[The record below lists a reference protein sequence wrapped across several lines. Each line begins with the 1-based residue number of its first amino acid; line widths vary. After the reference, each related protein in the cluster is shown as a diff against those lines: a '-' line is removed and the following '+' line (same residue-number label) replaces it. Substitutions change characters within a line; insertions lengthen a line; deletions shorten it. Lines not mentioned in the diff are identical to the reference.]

1 MKTENTLRM
10 ARNSL
15 LCFFMALAAGFLVAC
30 GGGGGGDVATPLPG
44 GNGGGGGGGG
54 APLPGGGS
62 GDVGS
67 GTFHAKDWVVG
78 LDYRYLDSGETGKT
92 GAKGAFPLRSGQT
105 VVFSIGQV
113 TLGTLFSVSDAVEDF
128 ITPTRIGDEERA
140 VNVEQL
146 LMALD
151 SDGDN
156 GTITFSEQAILHA
169 EAVNAFI
176 TPGDIANAYTL
187 TLEVSDDDGGPT
199 VNFEYILP
207 SETEARGLLAN
218 TNNCAFSG
226 AFEGRW
232 SERFSD
238 GRTFEGEHALV
249 LLAFNQ
255 DDLPAVANPLG
266 TVSAADENLDQIIGA
281 KAAGALYIELWKEG
295 GSSQTAVR
303 DFGSDSGALT
313 IALNRFPVT
322 RTITET
328 VTVGVGIIEEETTL
342 LTLESYDRIAYES
355 TTRRSEGS
363 GAPTV
368 YATESGYYRRANE
381 EVRDADY
388 RIAGFYS
395 DADNDEGEAEIGIY
409 AFSANKGGG
418 SVRPYVGWF
427 SSPLTGSDSV
437 YSNIGEG
444 ELSSLLTYTGT
455 PESAGGMTLTEE
467 DGSSFTVSDFT
478 NPDSRGYGAY
488 TYNDGDGEELV
499 GGWCAL

>member
-1 MKTENTLRM
+1 MKTETTLRM

-15 LCFFMALAAGFLVAC
+15 LCFFMVLGAGFLVAC
-30 GGGGGGDVATPLPG
+30 GGGGGGVA
-44 GNGGGGGGGG
+44 GGGDG
-54 APLPGGGS
+54 
-62 GDVGS
+62 GS
-67 GTFHAKDWVVG
+67 GTFHASDWVVG
-78 LDYRYLDSGETGKT
+78 LDYTYLDNGQTGKT

-113 TLGTLFSVSDAVEDF
+113 TLGTLSSVSDASEDF
-128 ITPTRIGDEERA
+128 ITPTRIGDETRA
-140 VNVEQL
+140 VDVEQL
-146 LMALD
+146 LIALD

-156 GTITFSEQAILHA
+156 GTIALNEDSATDAMVVMSVLAAAPITDEMILSVGVEDVSVAVERVIPTEA
-169 EAVNAFI
+169 EA
-176 TPGDIANAYTL
+176 
-187 TLEVSDDDGGPT
+187 S
-199 VNFEYILP
+199 
-207 SETEARGLLAN
+207 GLLAN

-238 GRTFEGEHALV
+238 GRTFNGEHALV

-381 EVRDADY
+381 EIRDADY

-467 DGSSFTVSDFT
+467 DDSSFTVSDFT

>member
-1 MKTENTLRM
+1 MKTETTLRT

-15 LCFFMALAAGFLVAC
+15 LCFFMALGAGFLVAC
-30 GGGGGGDVATPLPG
+30 GGGGGG
-44 GNGGGGGGGG
+44 GGGV
-54 APLPGGGS
+54 S
-62 GDVGS
+62 S
-67 GTFHAKDWVVG
+67 SNGTFHASDWVVG
-78 LDYRYLDSGETGKT
+78 LDYTYLDNGETGKT

-105 VVFSIGQV
+105 VVFSIGNV
-113 TLGTLFSVSDAVEDF
+113 TLGTLSSVSDASEDF
-128 ITPTRIGDEERA
+128 ITPTRIGDETRA
-140 VNVEQL
+140 VDVEQL
-146 LMALD
+146 LIALD

-156 GTITFSEQAILHA
+156 GTIALNEDSATDAMVVMSVLAAAPITDEMILSVGVEDVSVAVERVIPTEA
-169 EAVNAFI
+169 EA
-176 TPGDIANAYTL
+176 
-187 TLEVSDDDGGPT
+187 S
-199 VNFEYILP
+199 
-207 SETEARGLLAN
+207 GLLAN

-238 GRTFEGEHALV
+238 GRTFNGEHALV

-467 DGSSFTVSDFT
+467 DDSSFTVSDFT

>member
-1 MKTENTLRM
+1 MKTENTLRT

-15 LCFFMALAAGFLVAC
+15 LCFFMALGAGFLVAC
-30 GGGGGGDVATPLPG
+30 GGGGGGGVS
-44 GNGGGGGGGG
+44 NN
-54 APLPGGGS
+54 
-62 GDVGS
+62 
-67 GTFHAKDWVVG
+67 GTFHASDWVVG
-78 LDYRYLDSGETGKT
+78 LDYTYLDNGETGKT
-92 GAKGAFPLRSGQT
+92 GEKGAFPLRSGQT
-105 VVFSIGQV
+105 VVFSIGNV
-113 TLGTLFSVSDAVEDF
+113 TLGTLSSVSDASEDF

-176 TPGDIANAYTL
+176 TPSDIRNAYTL

-226 AFEGRW
+226 AFEGTWRQTFGA
-232 SERFSD
+232 FS
-238 GRTFEGEHALV
+238 TGETALV
-249 LLAFNQ
+249 LLAFNEER
-255 DDLPAVANPLG
+255 LGAVSDPLG
-266 TVSAADENLDQIIGA
+266 DDDDANAGISQLTDENRMHNG
-281 KAAGALYIELWKEG
+281 GALYVDLWKRG
-295 GSSQTAVR
+295 GSSRTPVEA
-303 DFGSDSGALT
+303 FGVSSGAVAIDLNGFPLVLT
-313 IALNRFPVT
+313 ITSTSSEIPL
-322 RTITET
+322 ITLT
-328 VTVGVGIIEEETTL
+328 V
-342 LTLESYDRIAYES
+342 ESYDRMTYTSAQE
-355 TTRRSEGS
+355 TG
-363 GAPTV
+363 V
-368 YATESGYYRRANE
+368 YRRVNG

-395 DADNDEGEAEIGIY
+395 DSDNDEGEAEIGIY

-427 SSPLTGSDSV
+427 SSPLTGSDSSSV

-444 ELSSLLTYTGT
+444 GLSSLLTYTGT
-455 PESAGGMTLTEE
+455 PEAGEMTLTEE

-478 NPDSRGYGAY
+478 NGNDGDRGYGVFSY
-488 TYNDGDGEELV
+488 SDTSEGEIEDLV

>member
-1 MKTENTLRM
+1 MKTGNTLRT

-30 GGGGGGDVATPLPG
+30 GGGGGG
-44 GNGGGGGGGG
+44 GGGV
-54 APLPGGGS
+54 S
-62 GDVGS
+62 S
-67 GTFHAKDWVVG
+67 SNGTFHASDWVVG
-78 LDYRYLDSGETGKT
+78 LDYTYLDNGETGKT
-92 GAKGAFPLRSGQT
+92 GAKGVFPLRSGQT
-105 VVFSIGQV
+105 VVFSIGNV
-113 TLGTLFSVSDAVEDF
+113 TLGTLSSVSDASEDF
-128 ITPTRIGDEERA
+128 ITPTRIGDETRA
-140 VNVEQL
+140 VDVEQL
-146 LMALD
+146 LIALD

-156 GTITFSEQAILHA
+156 GTIALNEDSATDAMVVMSVLAAAPITDEMILSVGVEDVSVAVERVIPTEA
-169 EAVNAFI
+169 EA
-176 TPGDIANAYTL
+176 
-187 TLEVSDDDGGPT
+187 S
-199 VNFEYILP
+199 
-207 SETEARGLLAN
+207 GLLAN

-238 GRTFEGEHALV
+238 GRTFNGEHALV

>member
-1 MKTENTLRM
+1 MKTETTLRT

-15 LCFFMALAAGFLVAC
+15 LCFFMALGAGFLVAC
-30 GGGGGGDVATPLPG
+30 GGGGGG
-44 GNGGGGGGGG
+44 GGGV
-54 APLPGGGS
+54 S
-62 GDVGS
+62 S
-67 GTFHAKDWVVG
+67 SNGTFHASDWVVG
-78 LDYRYLDSGETGKT
+78 LDYTYLDNGETGKT

-105 VVFSIGQV
+105 VVFSIGNV
-113 TLGTLFSVSDAVEDF
+113 TLGTLSSVSDASEDF
-128 ITPTRIGDEERA
+128 ITPTRIGDETRA
-140 VNVEQL
+140 VDVEQL
-146 LMALD
+146 LIALD

-156 GTITFSEQAILHA
+156 GTIALNEDSATDAMVVMSVLAAAPITDEMILSVGVEDVSVAVERVIPTEA
-169 EAVNAFI
+169 EA
-176 TPGDIANAYTL
+176 
-187 TLEVSDDDGGPT
+187 S
-199 VNFEYILP
+199 
-207 SETEARGLLAN
+207 GLLAN

-238 GRTFEGEHALV
+238 GRTFNGEHALV

>member
-1 MKTENTLRM
+1 MKTGNTLRM

-15 LCFFMALAAGFLVAC
+15 LCFFMALGAGFLVAC
-30 GGGGGGDVATPLPG
+30 GGGGGGG
-44 GNGGGGGGGG
+44 GVSSSN
-54 APLPGGGS
+54 
-62 GDVGS
+62 
-67 GTFHAKDWVVG
+67 GTFHASDWVVG
-78 LDYRYLDSGETGKT
+78 LDYTYLDNGETGKT
-92 GAKGAFPLRSGQT
+92 GEKGVFPLRSGQT
-105 VVFSIGQV
+105 VVFSIGNV
-113 TLGTLFSVSDAVEDF
+113 TLGTLSSVSDASEDF
-128 ITPTRIGDEERA
+128 ITPTRIGDETRA
-140 VNVEQL
+140 VDVEQL
-146 LMALD
+146 LIALD

-156 GTITFSEQAILHA
+156 GTIALNEDSAADAMVVMSVLAAAPITDEMILSVGVEDVSVA
-169 EAVNAFI
+169 VQRVIPTEA
-176 TPGDIANAYTL
+176 
-187 TLEVSDDDGGPT
+187 
-199 VNFEYILP
+199 
-207 SETEARGLLAN
+207 EARGLLAN

-238 GRTFEGEHALV
+238 GRTFNGEHALV

>member
-1 MKTENTLRM
+1 MKTGNTLRT

-30 GGGGGGDVATPLPG
+30 GGGGGGGVA
-44 GNGGGGGGGG
+44 GGGDGN
-54 APLPGGGS
+54 
-62 GDVGS
+62 S
-67 GTFHAKDWVVG
+67 GTFHASDWVVG
-78 LDYRYLDSGETGKT
+78 LDYTYLDNGQTGKT
-92 GAKGAFPLRSGQT
+92 GEKGVFPLRSGQT
-105 VVFSIGQV
+105 VVFSIGNV
-113 TLGTLFSVSDAVEDF
+113 TLGTLSSVSDASEDF
-128 ITPTRIGDEERA
+128 ITPTRIGDETRA
-140 VNVEQL
+140 VDVEQL
-146 LMALD
+146 LIALD

-156 GTITFSEQAILHA
+156 GTIALNEDSATDAMVVMSVLAVAPITDEMILSVGVEDVSVAVERVIPTEA
-169 EAVNAFI
+169 EA
-176 TPGDIANAYTL
+176 
-187 TLEVSDDDGGPT
+187 S
-199 VNFEYILP
+199 
-207 SETEARGLLAN
+207 GLLAN

-226 AFEGRW
+226 AFEGKW

-238 GRTFEGEHALV
+238 GRTFEGDHALV

>member
-1 MKTENTLRM
+1 MKTENTLRT

-15 LCFFMALAAGFLVAC
+15 LCFFMALGAGFLVAC
-30 GGGGGGDVATPLPG
+30 GGGGGG
-44 GNGGGGGGGG
+44 GGGV
-54 APLPGGGS
+54 S
-62 GDVGS
+62 S
-67 GTFHAKDWVVG
+67 SNGTFHASDWVVG
-78 LDYRYLDSGETGKT
+78 LDYTYLDNGETGKT
-92 GAKGAFPLRSGQT
+92 GEKGAFPLRSGQT
-105 VVFSIGQV
+105 VVFSIGNV
-113 TLGTLFSVSDAVEDF
+113 TLGTLSSVSDASEDF
-128 ITPTRIGDEERA
+128 ITPTRIGDEPRA
-140 VNVEQL
+140 VDVEQL
-146 LMALD
+146 LIALD

-156 GTITFSEQAILHA
+156 GTIALDENSATDAMVVMSVLAATPITDEMILSVGVEDVSVAVERVIPTEA
-169 EAVNAFI
+169 EA
-176 TPGDIANAYTL
+176 
-187 TLEVSDDDGGPT
+187 S
-199 VNFEYILP
+199 
-207 SETEARGLLAN
+207 GLLAN

-238 GRTFEGEHALV
+238 GRTFNGEHALV

-255 DDLPAVANPLG
+255 DDLPAVTNPLG

-281 KAAGALYIELWKEG
+281 KAAGALYIELWKGG
-295 GSSQTAVR
+295 GSSQTPVR
-303 DFGSDSGALT
+303 FFGSDSGELT

-368 YATESGYYRRANE
+368 YITESGYYRRANE

-427 SSPLTGSDSV
+427 SSPLTGPDFSSV

>member
-1 MKTENTLRM
+1 MKTETTLRT

-15 LCFFMALAAGFLVAC
+15 LCFFMALGAGFLVAC
-30 GGGGGGDVATPLPG
+30 GGGGGGGVSSS
-44 GNGGGGGGGG
+44 N
-54 APLPGGGS
+54 
-62 GDVGS
+62 
-67 GTFHAKDWVVG
+67 GTFHASDWVVG
-78 LDYRYLDSGETGKT
+78 LDYTYLDNGETGKT
-92 GAKGAFPLRSGQT
+92 GEKGVFPLRSGQT
-105 VVFSIGQV
+105 VVFSIGNV
-113 TLGTLFSVSDAVEDF
+113 TLGTLSSVSDASEDF
-128 ITPTRIGDEERA
+128 ITPTRIGDETRA
-140 VNVEQL
+140 VDVEQL
-146 LMALD
+146 LIALD

-156 GTITFSEQAILHA
+156 GTIALDENSATDAMVVMSVLAATPITDEMILSVGVEDVSVAVERVIPTEA
-169 EAVNAFI
+169 EA
-176 TPGDIANAYTL
+176 
-187 TLEVSDDDGGPT
+187 S
-199 VNFEYILP
+199 
-207 SETEARGLLAN
+207 GLLAN

-238 GRTFEGEHALV
+238 GRTFEGDHALV

-255 DDLPAVANPLG
+255 DDLPAVTNPLG

-328 VTVGVGIIEEETTL
+328 ETRGTTVDVETTL
-342 LTLESYDRIAYES
+342 LRLESYDRIAYES
-355 TTRRSEGS
+355 TTRRQIGS

>member
-1 MKTENTLRM
+1 MKTETTLRT

-15 LCFFMALAAGFLVAC
+15 LCFFMALGAGFLVAC
-30 GGGGGGDVATPLPG
+30 GGGGGGGVS
-44 GNGGGGGGGG
+44 NN
-54 APLPGGGS
+54 
-62 GDVGS
+62 
-67 GTFHAKDWVVG
+67 GTFHASDWVVG
-78 LDYRYLDSGETGKT
+78 LDYTYLDNGETGKT
-92 GAKGAFPLRSGQT
+92 GEKGTFPLRSGQS
-105 VVFSIGQV
+105 VAFSIGQV
-113 TLGTLFSVSDAVEDF
+113 TLGTLSSVSDASEDF
-128 ITPTRIGDEERA
+128 ITPTRIGDETRA

-146 LMALD
+146 LIALD

-156 GTITFSEQAILHA
+156 GTISLNEDSATDAMVVMSVLAATPITNEMILSVGVEDVSVAVERVIPTEA
-169 EAVNAFI
+169 EA
-176 TPGDIANAYTL
+176 
-187 TLEVSDDDGGPT
+187 S
-199 VNFEYILP
+199 
-207 SETEARGLLAN
+207 GLLAN

-226 AFEGRW
+226 AFEGKW

-238 GRTFEGEHALV
+238 GRTFEGDHALV

-255 DDLPAVANPLG
+255 DDLPAVTNPLG